1 MASNQNKKPLLP
13 EGSGINPKPIITFLT
28 ILTIATAAVFLII
41 KGLMWSFETVDD
53 LTATAPA
60 SKVESGQRK
69 FPAEP
74 RLQGA
79 PEPGGDNPKVGKASL
94 YPLDDMR
101 EYKKQI
107 EAAEQG
113 YGWVEG
119 KNGVEARIAIEDAKA
134 LMAKRGLPLKSDAM
148 IQEVVAAEKVRK
160 QMNNSDAS
168 AGRNIGK

>member
-1 MASNQNKKPLLP
+1 MASNHNNKPHLP
-13 EGSGINPKPIITFLT
+13 EGSGVNPKPIITFLT
-28 ILTIATAAVFLII
+28 ILTIATAAVFVII
-41 KGLMWSFETVDD
+41 WVLMRAFNTVGE

-79 PEPGGDNPKVGKASL
+79 PEPGGENPKEGKASA

-119 KNGVEARIAIEDAKA
+119 KNGVEAHISIEDAKA
-134 LMAKRGLPLKSDAM
+134 IIAKRGLPLKSDAV
-148 IQEVVAAEKVRK
+148 IQEVATAEKVRK

>member
-13 EGSGINPKPIITFLT
+13 EGSGVNVKPIVTFLT
-28 ILTIATAAVFLII
+28 ILTIATALVFVII
-41 KGLMWSFETVDD
+41 KGLMWGFETADD

-60 SKVESGQRK
+60 SKVETGQRK

-79 PEPGGDNPKVGKASL
+79 PEPGGENPKVGKPSFL
-94 YPLDDMR
+94 PLDEMR

-107 EAAEQG
+107 EAAEKG

-119 KNGVEARIAIEDAKA
+119 KNGVEAQISIEDAKA
-134 LMAKRGLPLKSDAM
+134 IIAKRGLPLKADAI
-148 IQEVVAAEKVRK
+148 IQEVATAEKVRK

>member
-1 MASNQNKKPLLP
+1 MASNHNNKPQLP
-13 EGSGINPKPIITFLT
+13 EGSGVNPKPIITFLT

-60 SKVESGQRK
+60 SKVESCQRK

-79 PEPGGDNPKVGKASL
+79 PEPGGENPKEGKASFL
-94 YPLDDMR
+94 PLDEMR

-107 EAAEQG
+107 AAAEQG

-119 KNGVEARIAIEDAKA
+119 KNGVEAHISIDDAKA
-134 LMAKRGLPLKSDAM
+134 LMAKRGLPLKPDAAA
-148 IQEVVAAEKVRK
+148 QEIAAAEKVRK